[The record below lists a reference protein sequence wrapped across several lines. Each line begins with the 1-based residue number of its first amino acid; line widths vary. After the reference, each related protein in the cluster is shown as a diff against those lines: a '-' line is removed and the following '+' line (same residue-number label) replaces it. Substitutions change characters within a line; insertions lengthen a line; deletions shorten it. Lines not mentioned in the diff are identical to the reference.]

1 MVEGGVS
8 VANVIKRDRW
18 STDRKTGERRSRA
31 VYQVR
36 WREGRRQRSQQFERR
51 ADAELFCAQAKV
63 RLAQGL
69 PAIPE
74 RRDPLT
80 AEEAI
85 ARHLDHREA
94 HGSPESARVY
104 LSTFSQFAEW
114 VTRGGSRRFEMTEM
128 TPMIVEEW
136 IAELARGGQV
146 SKNVRLQYARRVLGM
161 WRWIAQR
168 YPDRCA
174 PFVAVT
180 LQRTE
185 QREQPAPSWVEMDR
199 AIAAAR
205 AGAGW
210 RRVGS
215 VQDREWLVRALTIL
229 RFTGL
234 RIGQVWQL
242 RWADLDLEQGT
253 LHARAEFDRG
263 RRGRIVPISPHLHRY
278 LLSTRPTGGRLIERA
293 CVPESKWINRCWRA
307 AEVRPSITGWHAF
320 RRGVETGLAAE
331 GVDLIRIRKL
341 IGHTMGVDD
350 AYLSAAGLDLREAVS
365 RIPAIGERS

>member
-136 IAELARGGQV
+136 RC
-146 SKNVRLQYARRVLGM
+146 VRWRRWWLPG
-161 WRWIAQR
+161 A
-168 YPDRCA
+168 
-174 PFVAVT
+174 
-180 LQRTE
+180 
-185 QREQPAPSWVEMDR
+185 
-199 AIAAAR
+199 
-205 AGAGW
+205 AGW
-210 RRVGS
+210 GS
-215 VQDREWLVRALTIL
+215 TPPPLPVVAAHT
-229 RFTGL
+229 
-234 RIGQVWQL
+234 
-242 RWADLDLEQGT
+242 
-253 LHARAEFDRG
+253 G
-263 RRGRIVPISPHLHRY
+263 RRAPVVGEDGSSVDFVLVPDGWAIR
-278 LLSTRPTGGRLIERA
+278 RP
-293 CVPESKWINRCWRA
+293 
-307 AEVRPSITGWHAF
+307 IT
-320 RRGVETGLAAE
+320 
-331 GVDLIRIRKL
+331 
-341 IGHTMGVDD
+341 
-350 AYLSAAGLDLREAVS
+350 AAGELR
-365 RIPAIGERS
+365 